1 MKVLVIVAMES
12 ELSGFL
18 KKIDYQVEV
27 INGIKVNVSKIN
39 NVDLFLAKCEVGKV
53 NAALLTTALI
63 LKIKPRYVINAGIAG
78 GLNQSINLLDVVVST
93 KVAYHDFDL
102 TAFGYLKGEMDDKTR
117 FFKGSEKL
125 IKLANE
131 NTKKGLIVSGDQ
143 FISGIDSMNKIKTDF
158 PKALACD
165 MEGCAIAH
173 VSTLLSK
180 KFLII
185 RAISDNVF
193 LASHTKVYENYKFL
207 AIDKVVDYTLDILT
221 KL

>member
-27 INGIKVNVSKIN
+27 INGIKVHVSKIN

-193 LASHTKVYENYKFL
+193 LPSHTKVYEDYKFL

>member
-1 MKVLVIVAMES
+1 MKVLLIVAMES
-12 ELSGFL
+12 ELNGFL
-18 KKIDYQVEV
+18 KKIEYKVEV
-27 INGIKVNVSKIN
+27 INGIKVHVSKIN
-39 NVDLFLAKCEVGKV
+39 NVDLYLAKCEVGKV

-63 LKIKPRYVINAGIAG
+63 LKIKPRYVINAGISG
-78 GLNQSINLLDVVVST
+78 GLNQSVNLLDVIVST
-93 KVAYHDFDL
+93 KIAYHDFDL

-117 FFKGSEKL
+117 FFKGSERL
-125 IKLANE
+125 VKLANE

-143 FISGIDSMNKIKTDF
+143 FVSGIDAMNKIKEDF

-180 KFLII
+180 KFLVI
-185 RAISDNVF
+185 RSISDNVF
-193 LASHTKVYENYKFL
+193 LPSHTKVYEDYKFL
-207 AIDKVVDYTLDILT
+207 AIDKVVDYTLEILS